1 MNYFDNNLVETLNKN
16 GILYERLSDK
26 EQEDFINNIQNK
38 IIFAG
43 SKIDWEAL
51 ENATELSYMDR
62 PLALTIVAEKLGS
75 LGIQQVIFLSDSAI
89 EHAYSI
95 NINDIK
101 KALEIFADFPQ
112 HTYIFPQSLHW
123 IACLAFEGQIDYADL
138 THD

>member
-1 MNYFDNNLVETLNKN
+1 MNYFDNNLVEMLNEN

-26 EQEDFINNIQNK
+26 EQEDLINNIQNK

-62 PLALTIVAEKLGS
+62 PLALAIVAEKLGS

>member
-43 SKIDWEAL
+43 SKIDWKAL